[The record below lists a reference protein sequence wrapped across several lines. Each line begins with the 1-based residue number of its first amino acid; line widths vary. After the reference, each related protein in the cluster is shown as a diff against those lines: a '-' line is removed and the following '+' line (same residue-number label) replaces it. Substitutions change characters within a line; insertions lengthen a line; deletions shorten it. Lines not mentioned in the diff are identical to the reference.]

1 MKCHLIKISVTIIL
15 LGLAAVGGFWY
26 KKSFIDTAVQENGFN
41 ENRVSANS
49 ANFPALQKKYPYGLD
64 YKDDGLVK
72 LELPHLR
79 LLPPEDIEFFNK
91 NHRELALLF
100 TLCHMYEAIPE
111 KTDKRKISILI
122 DIEVYYANIRHMQL
136 AKNNVIHVL
145 NAMKKIFLKSEIT
158 TRDVTFIKNKDGFLV
173 PHPSHNIVFEI
184 VYNPEDFHFTAILH
198 IKGEAVFIKNIST
211 VICYGF
217 ATDNNQLY
225 VKYIGGFTL

>member
-41 ENRVSANS
+41 ENRVSVNS
-49 ANFPALQKKYPYGLD
+49 ANFPALQDKYPYRRD
-64 YKDDGLVK
+64 CEGLVK

-111 KTDKRKISILI
+111 KADKRKISIFI
-122 DIEVYYANIRHMQL
+122 YYYADTGYMHLAENNEIR
-136 AKNNVIHVL
+136 IL
-145 NAMKKIFLKSEIT
+145 NAMKKIFPKSEIT
-158 TRDVTFIKNKDGFLV
+158 TRDVTFIKNKDGFRV
-173 PHPSHNIVFEI
+173 PHPSHDIVFEI
-184 VYNPEDFHFTAILH
+184 QYDPADFVFSTILFQ
-198 IKGEAVFIKNIST
+198 KGEAVFIKDISNG
-211 VICYGF
+211 ICYSF

-225 VKYIGGFTL
+225 VTYIGGFTQ

>member
-26 KKSFIDTAVQENGFN
+26 KKSFIDITVQDKFFN
-41 ENRVSANS
+41 ENRGKLSASVNS
-49 ANFPALQKKYPYGLD
+49 ANFPALQDKYPYRRD
-64 YKDDGLVK
+64 CEGLVK

-111 KTDKRKISILI
+111 KADKRKISIFI
-122 DIEVYYANIRHMQL
+122 YYYTDTGYMHL
-136 AKNNVIHVL
+136 AKNNEIHIL
-145 NAMKKIFLKSEIT
+145 NAMKKIFPKSQIT
-158 TRDVTFIKNKDGFLV
+158 TRDVTFIKNKDGFRV
-173 PHPSHNIVFEI
+173 PHPSHDIVFEI
-184 VYNPEDFHFTAILH
+184 QYDPADFVFSTALFQ
-198 IKGEAVFIKNIST
+198 KGEAVFIKNISDG
-211 VICYGF
+211 IGYSF

-225 VKYIGGFTL
+225 VKYIGGFTQ

>member
-49 ANFPALQKKYPYGLD
+49 ANFPALQDKYPYRRD
-64 YKDDGLVK
+64 CEGLVK

-91 NHRELALLF
+91 NLRELALLF

-111 KTDKRKISILI
+111 KADKRKISIFI
-122 DIEVYYANIRHMQL
+122 YYYADTGYMHLAENNEIR
-136 AKNNVIHVL
+136 IL
-145 NAMKKIFLKSEIT
+145 NAMKKIFPKSQIT
-158 TRDVTFIKNKDGFLV
+158 TRDVTFIKNKDGFRV
-173 PHPSHNIVFEI
+173 PHPSHDIVFEI
-184 VYNPEDFHFTAILH
+184 QYDPADFVFSTILFQ
-198 IKGEAVFIKNIST
+198 KGEAVFIKDISNG
-211 VICYGF
+211 ICYSF

-225 VKYIGGFTL
+225 VTYIGGFTQ

>member
-41 ENRVSANS
+41 ENRVSVNS
-49 ANFPALQKKYPYGLD
+49 ANFPALQDKYPYRRD
-64 YKDDGLVK
+64 CEGLVK

-122 DIEVYYANIRHMQL
+122 DIEPYYANSRHMQL

-184 VYNPEDFHFTAILH
+184 VYNPKDFHFTAILH

-225 VKYIGGFTL
+225 VKYIGGFTQ

>member
-49 ANFPALQKKYPYGLD
+49 ANFPALQDKYPYRRD
-64 YKDDGLVK
+64 CEGLVK

-111 KTDKRKISILI
+111 KADKRKISIFI
-122 DIEVYYANIRHMQL
+122 YYYADTGYMHLAENNEIR
-136 AKNNVIHVL
+136 IL
-145 NAMKKIFLKSEIT
+145 NAMKKIFPKSQIT
-158 TRDVTFIKNKDGFLV
+158 TRDVTFIKNKDGFRV
-173 PHPSHNIVFEI
+173 PHPSHDIVFEI
-184 VYNPEDFHFTAILH
+184 QYDPADFVFSTALFQ
-198 IKGEAVFIKNIST
+198 KGEAVFIKNISDG
-211 VICYGF
+211 ICYSF

-225 VKYIGGFTL
+225 VKYIGGFTQ

>member
-41 ENRVSANS
+41 ENRVSVNS
-49 ANFPALQKKYPYGLD
+49 ANFPALQDKYPYRRD
-64 YKDDGLVK
+64 CEGLVK

-111 KTDKRKISILI
+111 KADKRKISIFI
-122 DIEVYYANIRHMQL
+122 YYYADTGYMHLAENNEIR
-136 AKNNVIHVL
+136 IL
-145 NAMKKIFLKSEIT
+145 NAMKKIFPKSQIT
-158 TRDVTFIKNKDGFLV
+158 TRDVTFIKNKDGFRV
-173 PHPSHNIVFEI
+173 PHPSHDIVFEI
-184 VYNPEDFHFTAILH
+184 QYDPADFVFSTILFQ
-198 IKGEAVFIKNIST
+198 KGEAVFIKDISNG
-211 VICYGF
+211 ICYSF

-225 VKYIGGFTL
+225 VTYIGGFTQ

>member
-41 ENRVSANS
+41 ENRASVNS
-49 ANFPALQKKYPYGLD
+49 ANFPALQDKYPYRRD
-64 YKDDGLVK
+64 CEGLVK

-111 KTDKRKISILI
+111 KADKRKISIFI
-122 DIEVYYANIRHMQL
+122 YYYADTGYMHLAENNEIR
-136 AKNNVIHVL
+136 IL
-145 NAMKKIFLKSEIT
+145 NAMKKIFPKSQIT
-158 TRDVTFIKNKDGFLV
+158 TRDVTFIKNKDGFRV
-173 PHPSHNIVFEI
+173 PHPSHDIVFEI
-184 VYNPEDFHFTAILH
+184 QYNPADFVFSTILFQ
-198 IKGEAVFIKNIST
+198 KGEAVFIKNIST
-211 VICYGF
+211 GIGYSF

-225 VKYIGGFTL
+225 VTYIGGFTQ

>member
-41 ENRVSANS
+41 ENRVSVNS
-49 ANFPALQKKYPYGLD
+49 ANFPALQDKYPYRRD
-64 YKDDGLVK
+64 CEGLVK

-111 KTDKRKISILI
+111 KADKRKISIFI
-122 DIEVYYANIRHMQL
+122 YYYADTGYMHLAENNEIR
-136 AKNNVIHVL
+136 IL
-145 NAMKKIFLKSEIT
+145 NAMKKIFPKSEIT
-158 TRDVTFIKNKDGFLV
+158 TRDVTFIKNKDGFRV
-173 PHPSHNIVFEI
+173 PHPSHDIVFEI
-184 VYNPEDFHFTAILH
+184 QYDPADFVFSTILFQ
-198 IKGEAVFIKNIST
+198 KGEAVFIKDISNG
-211 VICYGF
+211 ICYSF

-225 VKYIGGFTL
+225 VKYIGGFTQ

>member
-49 ANFPALQKKYPYGLD
+49 ANFPALQDKYPYRRD
-64 YKDDGLVK
+64 CEGLVK

-111 KTDKRKISILI
+111 KADKRKISIFI
-122 DIEVYYANIRHMQL
+122 YYYTDTGYMHL
-136 AKNNVIHVL
+136 AKNNEIHIL
-145 NAMKKIFLKSEIT
+145 NAMKKIFPKSQIT
-158 TRDVTFIKNKDGFLV
+158 TRDVTFIKNKDGFRV
-173 PHPSHNIVFEI
+173 PHPSHDIVFEI
-184 VYNPEDFHFTAILH
+184 QYDPADFVFSTALFQ
-198 IKGEAVFIKNIST
+198 KGEAVFIKNISDG
-211 VICYGF
+211 ICYSF

-225 VKYIGGFTL
+225 VKYIGGFTA

>member
-111 KTDKRKISILI
+111 KADKRKISIFI
-122 DIEVYYANIRHMQL
+122 YYYTDTGYMHL
-136 AKNNVIHVL
+136 AKNNEIHIL
-145 NAMKKIFLKSEIT
+145 NAMKKIFPKSQIT
-158 TRDVTFIKNKDGFLV
+158 TRDVTFIKNKDGFLE

-184 VYNPEDFHFTAILH
+184 VYHPEVFAFTAILY
-198 IKGEAVFIKNIST
+198 IKGEAVFIKNINAD
-211 VICYGF
+211 ICYVF

-225 VKYIGGFTL
+225 VKYIGGLSQ